1 MPRNWTQQI
10 SWHWPIRS
18 KIGTTHASLGFA
30 NGLHTVFE
38 NTGDAELMNE
48 ILLKVIRDTE
58 EIRLQRVSPRKVTD
72 YLKTWHCGFY

>member
-1 MPRNWTQQI
+1 
-10 SWHWPIRS
+10 
-18 KIGTTHASLGFA
+18 
-30 NGLHTVFE
+30 
-38 NTGDAELMNE
+38 MNE